1 MPSFQWELRP
11 AVSPDS
17 LVIAAIN
24 NTSSTSW
31 LNTYRGSRGI
41 TYPLV
46 YDSTSQIF
54 QAYQVGTQYGNA
66 PPTYI
71 IIDTKGVIQYRVDD
85 KFNRTSEIIAKVRDV
100 LKNP

>member
-11 AVSPDS
+11 AVSVDS

-24 NTSSTSW
+24 NTSSVSW
-31 LNTYRGSRGI
+31 LNTYRGQQGI

-46 YDSTSQIF
+46 YDSTSKVF
-54 QAYQVGTQYGNA
+54 QAYQVGPQYGNA

-71 IIDTKGVIQYRVDD
+71 IIDPKGVIQYRTDD
-85 KFNRTSEIIAKVRDV
+85 KFNRTAEIIEKVRSV
-100 LKNP
+100 LKGP